1 MTTPAIR
8 TEALTHRFGD
18 VSALDSVDLCV
29 DRGTIVGLLGPNGA
43 GKTTLVRILAT
54 LLRPTRGHAFVAGFD
69 VGHDAAAVRSRIGL
83 TGQFTA
89 LDEGLSGRENLIL
102 CARLLR
108 LSRADAARR
117 ADELLQE
124 FELTDVSG
132 RMVHQY
138 SGGMRRRLDLA
149 ASLVGKPEILF
160 LDEPTTGLDPTS
172 RAVLWKAVAQYP
184 SQGMTVLLTTHYL
197 EEADLLAD
205 RIVLLDRGRITA
217 QGSSAELKRLVGGY
231 AVAVTL
237 ADRGERD
244 TAGQVLATKGLPS
257 STAADERLL
266 YVPIETASQVLDVAR
281 GLDAASVHVADLRVE
296 APTLDDVFVAM
307 TGRAPAAN
315 AEGADGPERR
325 GRRPARMGRRRR

>member
-1 MTTPAIR
+1 
-8 TEALTHRFGD
+8 
-18 VSALDSVDLCV
+18 LDSVDLSV
-29 DRGTIVGLLGPNGA
+29 DRGSIVGLLGPNGA

-54 LLRPTRGHAFVAGFD
+54 LLRPTHGHAFVAGFD
-69 VGHDAAAVRSRIGL
+69 VARDPAAVRARIGL

-89 LDEGLSGRENLIL
+89 LDEGLTGRENLIL
-102 CARLLR
+102 CGRLLR
-108 LSRADAARR
+108 FSRADAAHR
-117 ADELLQE
+117 ADQLLEE
-124 FELTDVSG
+124 FALTDASTKV
-132 RMVHQY
+132 VHQY

-149 ASLVGKPEILF
+149 ASLVGRPEILF

-172 RAVLWKAVAQYP
+172 RAVLWKVVAQYP
-184 SQGMTVLLTTHYL
+184 SQGMTVLLTTHHL

-244 TAGQVLATKGLPS
+244 TAGQVLATNGLPS

-281 GLDAASVHVADLRVE
+281 GLDTASVHVADLRVE
-296 APTLDDVFVAM
+296 TPTLDDVFLAM
-307 TGRAPAAN
+307 TGRAPTVN
-315 AEGADGPERR
+315 AEDGGGPERR
-325 GRRPARMGRRRR
+325 GRRPARTGGRRR